1 MPREQCLEFELA
13 LPESR
18 QPLPGLLL
26 PSGVLKQVRAG
37 LFAFKQR
44 CLPCISASGTGS
56 YARGDVGHKVRY
68 RHLDFPPEDGKSR
81 LLRPLCCQAFIR
93 VGTMKNITKTIL
105 TTITVSFALL
115 FLAAC
120 GGDEPGSASEAAV
133 QAAAEMGKAADSD
146 EVKNAQQEAEAAAE
160 EAKKQAGAETN

>member
-1 MPREQCLEFELA
+1 
-13 LPESR
+13 
-18 QPLPGLLL
+18 
-26 PSGVLKQVRAG
+26 
-37 LFAFKQR
+37 
-44 CLPCISASGTGS
+44 
-56 YARGDVGHKVRY
+56 
-68 RHLDFPPEDGKSR
+68 
-81 LLRPLCCQAFIR
+81 
-93 VGTMKNITKTIL
+93 MKNITKTIL